1 MGVSGTVWKGFGMNQ
16 QFESAMTSVY
26 GSESGTHYDPD
37 QLLTTDPEDGK
48 VLLVDYDLERAAR
61 TLTRESLAERPWN
74 LWRYAEIMPVKRP
87 ENRLTLGEGGTP
99 LLQTA
104 RLGGA
109 LGLPNLLVKDEGR
122 NPTGSFKARGLG
134 AAVSRAKELGVEA
147 IALPSAGNAAAAASA
162 YLARGGMKAVVFMPE
177 DAPEV
182 FKAECRALGAEVF
195 LVNGLINDAGKIVR
209 ENSGKRGWFDVS
221 TLKEPY
227 RAEGKKTMGLELVE
241 QLGWSVPDAIIYP
254 TGGGTG
260 IVGMWKAFNELEK
273 LGFIGPERPAMIV
286 VQAENCAPIVRAF
299 EAGERHAPLW
309 ENASTIA
316 PGMRVP
322 VAIGDYLILD
332 AVRQSE
338 GTAIAVSDEDL
349 LVMTHAVSATEG
361 MHVSPEVGAA
371 FVAAG
376 RLRET
381 GFLAESD
388 RVVVFG
394 TGSGLL
400 HTDLVA
406 GDYPVLDPNDPDI
419 ESIIDSAYPAS

>member
-1 MGVSGTVWKGFGMNQ
+1 MADRI
-16 QFESAMTSVY
+16 ESAMTTVY
-26 GSESGTHYDPD
+26 GPESGIHYDPD
-37 QLLTTDPEDGK
+37 QLLTTDPADGK
-48 VLLVDYDLERAAR
+48 VLLVDYDLERAAK
-61 TLTRESLAERPWN
+61 TLTKESLASRAWD
-74 LWRYAEIMPVKRP
+74 LWRYAEIMPVRNP

-99 LLQTA
+99 LLSTN
-104 RLGGA
+104 RLGA
-109 LGLPNLLVKDEGR
+109 EMGLPNLLVKDEGR

-147 IALPSAGNAAAAASA
+147 VALPSAGNAAAAASA
-162 YLARGGMKAVVFMPE
+162 YLARGGMRAVVFMPE
-177 DAPEV
+177 DAPDI

-195 LVNGLINDAGKIVR
+195 LVQGLINDAGKIVR
-209 ENSGKRGWFDVS
+209 ENSAARGWFDVS

-273 LGFIGPERPAMIV
+273 MGFIGPERPQMIV
-286 VQAENCAPIVRAF
+286 VQAENCAPIVKAF

-309 ENASTIA
+309 ENAQTIA

-322 VAIGDYLILD
+322 IAIGDYLIID

-338 GTAIAVSDEDL
+338 GTAVAISDADL
-349 LVMTHAVSATEG
+349 LAMTHRVSATEG
-361 MHVSPEVGAA
+361 LHVSPEVGAA
-371 FVAAG
+371 FAAAS
-376 RLRET
+376 RLREE
-381 GFLAESD
+381 GFLSESD

-400 HTDLVA
+400 HTDLVSE
-406 GDYPVLDPNDPDI
+406 GYPVLDPNDPNLGA
-419 ESIIDSAYPAS
+419 IIDRAFRAG